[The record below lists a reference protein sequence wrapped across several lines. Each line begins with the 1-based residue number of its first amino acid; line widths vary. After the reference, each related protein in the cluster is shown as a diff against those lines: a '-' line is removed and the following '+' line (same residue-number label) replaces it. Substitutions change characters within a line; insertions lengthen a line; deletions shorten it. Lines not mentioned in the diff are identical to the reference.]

1 MKFTQSEIEKEL
13 ANTVPNGIKRDIARE
28 THIYES
34 IVYAYFNPYDERKSP
49 QFQTLQIQAALDEL
63 HPEVGEAHWQALER
77 LREASKPASKSGLCL
92 KTETAKLGM
101 ETADV
106 SRVVLTEAPLYT
118 QLLEATQARDQ
129 AERTVKAIL
138 EAIHAEQDAHNGK
151 RTRLPVDISEKVK
164 ARRR

>member
-1 MKFTQSEIEKEL
+1 
-13 ANTVPNGIKRDIARE
+13 
-28 THIYES
+28 
-34 IVYAYFNPYDERKSP
+34 
-49 QFQTLQIQAALDEL
+49 
-63 HPEVGEAHWQALER
+63 
-77 LREASKPASKSGLCL
+77 
-92 KTETAKLGM
+92 LGM